1 MSYSYDENDSVNLDL
16 SSKWFKKVTLP
27 ELSETHLKPVR
38 DSYLEIDKDKVND
51 LKTLCD
57 NFLVPSIQHSYY
69 QSLHYLLFPLRQLI
83 AFGSST

>member
-16 SSKWFKKVTLP
+16 SSKWCKKVTLL

-57 NFLVPSIQHSYY
+57 KLLVPSIHHSFY
-69 QSLHYLLFPLRQLI
+69 QSLHY
-83 AFGSST
+83 

>member
-16 SSKWFKKVTLP
+16 SSKWCKKVTLP

-38 DSYLEIDKDKVND
+38 DSYLEIDKVND

-57 NFLVPSIQHSYY
+57 KLLVPPIHHSFYH
-69 QSLHYLLFPLRQLI
+69 SLHY
-83 AFGSST
+83 